1 MNNLRFLQEKRNSLL
16 DELDNIILK
25 ADNEK
30 RDFSEADQAR
40 WEEAKRQIQSID
52 KKMEVINIDREEG
65 FDKSQIR
72 SATGNNDTTY
82 TDRENI
88 DNSNIRALKDVVLDG
103 EKLEKR
109 EYIEEH
115 RNLDLGNLVKAMNG
129 KGDYN
134 SKEAKYYR
142 AMQSSGNKVT
152 IPQQLSDRIID
163 FARNNSSVFGKI
175 PTIQMPSNNLRVAKQ
190 VSDVQ
195 ANFVKEGELIP
206 IGEATFQA
214 IDLEGKTL
222 ALFVPISEQLLD
234 SAANLSSQ
242 LIQSCARAIAVA
254 LDKALLYGDGVTGDS
269 DNGHK
274 IKGLMTYSGI
284 NTVEYKVLGA
294 GINYDPIL
302 KAIAPIKKANLQA
315 TDVALS
321 TDVGLS
327 LAGYKT
333 ADGLYIDGPKVLN
346 NYEITESNNINDE
359 HILAYDRNQLLLGI
373 HKDMT
378 IEIGTSG
385 DMFQRIQKGI
395 RIYLRTDL
403 GVINEKAIT
412 KVTLKNQS
420 KENQSKENQSE

>member
-1 MNNLRFLQEKRNSLL
+1 
-16 DELDNIILK
+16 
-25 ADNEK
+25 
-30 RDFSEADQAR
+30 
-40 WEEAKRQIQSID
+40 
-52 KKMEVINIDREEG
+52 
-65 FDKSQIR
+65 
-72 SATGNNDTTY
+72 
-82 TDRENI
+82 
-88 DNSNIRALKDVVLDG
+88 
-103 EKLEKR
+103 
-109 EYIEEH
+109 
-115 RNLDLGNLVKAMNG
+115 
-129 KGDYN
+129 
-134 SKEAKYYR
+134 
-142 AMQSSGNKVT
+142 
-152 IPQQLSDRIID
+152 
-163 FARNNSSVFGKI
+163 
-175 PTIQMPSNNLRVAKQ
+175 MPSNNLRVAKQ

-206 IGEATFQA
+206 TSEATFQA
-214 IDLEGKTL
+214 IDLEGRTL
-222 ALFVPISEQLLD
+222 SLFVPISEQLLD

-242 LIQSCARAIAVA
+242 LIQSCAKAIAVA
-254 LDKALLYGDGVTGDS
+254 LDKALLYGDGVPGNS

-284 NTVEYKVLGA
+284 NAVEHKVVGD

-378 IEIGTSG
+378 IEVGTSG

-395 RIYLRTDL
+395 RIYLRADL

-412 KVTLKNQS
+412 KVTLK
-420 KENQSKENQSE
+420 KQSE

>member
-142 AMQSSGNKVT
+142 AMQSSGNKVV
-152 IPQQLSDRIID
+152 IPQQLADRIID
-163 FARNNSSVFGKI
+163 FARNNSAVFGKI
-175 PTIQMPSNNLRVAKQ
+175 PTIQMTSNNLRVAKQ

-195 ANFVKEGELIP
+195 
-206 IGEATFQA
+206 
-214 IDLEGKTL
+214 
-222 ALFVPISEQLLD
+222 
-234 SAANLSSQ
+234 ANLSSQ

-254 LDKALLYGDGVTGDS
+254 LDKALLYGDGVTGNS